1 MELFE
6 LGIREAQEGLEKGEF
21 SSVELTQA
29 IIDRYHAK
37 NGEIGAYLTFDEE
50 GALKLAKEADEALAR
65 QYDELLKDSFV
76 PFMRAIRAAFPPET
90 PGYFCCCNQDAH
102 HAYVLAKTL
111 AAPGQRPVIRI
122 NNAIYVCGNDPQQ
135 MPRVLSQTARQIADI
150 RGEATILCENDPC
163 PQNRNALGAVP
174 LANQLVMSLL
184 EGCDGAK
191 IWPFRGHNTHERKSF
206 EAYRACFASVRGA
219 VDAVRAMKLRRTGV
233 VIPLPKERPFSVWL
247 SYDPQDWSTRYF
259 ARVGI
264 PFRFGAPGA
273 DDVVALTDA
282 DLAYFGDAELERLL
296 AGRVLLDGSAAIG
309 LAKRGFGPLIGVEA
323 KPWEGKPI
331 SLERYDFGVLNGG
344 TSASADLTAR
354 AAEAVVRSRLFHRA
368 SPLSPE
374 CEEVGPGSI
383 LFRNRLGGCV
393 FTIAASLPKSRPN
406 LTQWYYYNETRKLA
420 VLAAIRELGG
430 AEALSAYYPDDAETI
445 FETGVAADGA
455 NVFVFDNLGIDT
467 LENPEVVFAQAPGK
481 VERLGNDGR
490 WQPVEFDDLG
500 DGRCRLK
507 GTRVET
513 LRPAVFRWRSLLD
526 SLPWIGDGR
535 PVREGADW
543 KRPSKPLPLMVV
555 PGSVLDLSDLP
566 AESAGPVTIR
576 DGRFV
581 GVDGRPVRFFADA
594 QVIFRRI
601 TGFWAHKPEFDTD
614 ERIEAFV
621 GELKR
626 RGFNMVRSH
635 FTDATLMMGSS
646 STGLALRMA
655 SLMAMEPVT

>member
-1 MELFE
+1 MILIAVLSALPTFLTVTPLSESDAEGVAADAAAFVRDTPADAVVWCCTLVPEGDPAVDKASVLAGRIRRHAAALGKVSDAPWGVLFQATVGHGWTPMSRTPWQKVICANGSE
-6 LGIREAQEGLEKGEF
+6 RYKFCPLGKEILAYVAAQAKTLAATGPAFFMVDDDTRLITSYGGCYCPLHLAEFGRRTGRTWTRETLLA
-21 SSVELTQA
+21 
-29 IIDRYHAK
+29 
-37 NGEIGAYLTFDEE
+37 
-50 GALKLAKEADEALAR
+50 AKEADEALAR
-65 QYDELLKDSFV
+65 QYDDLLRDSFV

-111 AAPGQRPVIRI
+111 AAPGQRPVIRL

-206 EAYRACFASVRGA
+206 EAYRACFASVRGT

-323 KPWEGKPI
+323 KPWTGKPI

-383 LFRNRLGGCV
+383 LFRNRLGGRV
-393 FTIAASLPKSRPN
+393 FTIAASLPPTRPN
-406 LTQWYYYNETRKLA
+406 LTQWHYFGETRKRA
-420 VLAAIRELGG
+420 VLAALAELGG
-430 AEALSAYYPDDAETI
+430 APEAYYPDDAETI
-445 FETGVAADGA
+445 FETGAAADGSR
-455 NVFVFDNLGIDT
+455 VFLFDNLGIDT
-467 LENPEVVFAQAPGK
+467 LENPEVVLAAAPGGI
-481 VERLGNDGR
+481 ERLTGDGR
-490 WQPVEFDDLG
+490 WVPVAFDALG
-500 DGRCRLK
+500 EGRYRLRD
-507 GTRVET
+507 TRVET
-513 LRPAVFRWRSLLD
+513 LRPAIFRWRS
-526 SLPWIGDGR
+526 
-535 PVREGADW
+535 A
-543 KRPSKPLPLMVV
+543 K
-555 PGSVLDLSDLP
+555 
-566 AESAGPVTIR
+566 
-576 DGRFV
+576 
-581 GVDGRPVRFFADA
+581 
-594 QVIFRRI
+594 
-601 TGFWAHKPEFDTD
+601 
-614 ERIEAFV
+614 
-621 GELKR
+621 
-626 RGFNMVRSH
+626 
-635 FTDATLMMGSS
+635 
-646 STGLALRMA
+646 
-655 SLMAMEPVT
+655 